1 MMERRIKIG
10 DVWYVREDSIP
21 TQLLPTVEVEE
32 PTHTESLIWE
42 NRKYC
47 FIVSRS
53 FKQVFSNETYDDV
66 DIESTDKRFETRKEW
81 VKEYWDNDN
90 WFRGVLEGNM
100 ISIAEIQDSMCGEGI
115 AFFRGILQYLVDNE
129 WLKQ

>member
-66 DIESTDKRFETRKEW
+66 
-81 VKEYWDNDN
+81 
-90 WFRGVLEGNM
+90 
-100 ISIAEIQDSMCGEGI
+100 
-115 AFFRGILQYLVDNE
+115 ILNSLTNA
-129 WLKQ
+129 LKHEKNG